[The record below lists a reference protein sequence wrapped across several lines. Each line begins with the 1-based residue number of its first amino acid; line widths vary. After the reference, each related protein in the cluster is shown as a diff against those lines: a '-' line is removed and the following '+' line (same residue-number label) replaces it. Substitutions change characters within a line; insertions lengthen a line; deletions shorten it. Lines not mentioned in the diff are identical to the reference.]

1 MSDFLL
7 SLKDVSLAF
16 GGPQVL
22 DKVSLSIHKGL
33 RAALTGRN
41 GEGKSTLMKVI
52 AGQIEPDTG
61 EIVRAPGLKVVYV
74 GQGVE
79 DIRRETEDA
88 RGRETVDE
96 RHVSRLTS
104 NVLSPTPHVS
114 RLSSQVLAGPS
125 PSVSRPSLARSGGQI
140 RREALEKAIISQPDL
155 LLLDEP
161 TNHLDVENIDW
172 LEGMIRRQ
180 REMAVVIVTHDR
192 RFLKRV
198 ATKILDLDRGELA
211 GWECDYPTF
220 VRRKQELL
228 ADEAVYWERKSK
240 KLAQEEAW
248 IRRGVKARTT
258 RNEGRVAAL
267 MKLREEF
274 AARRREVGTATM
286 KLDTAAAGGVRVLKI
301 EKLGF
306 AWGAEGRTLDE
317 RRETL
322 AAEGR
327 ETLDGRRE
335 TRTAEGRETLDGR
348 QVSSLSSQVL
358 SGLPSQVSSPSS
370 PWLFRSFSA
379 DILRGER
386 IGILGRNGAGKTT
399 LLKLLTGKLKP
410 TEGSVTLGTGVE
422 MAFLDQL
429 RGELNPALTV
439 GENIASDRD
448 EVIVGG
454 VKKHVYSYLADF
466 LFAPERVRT
475 PVKALSGGE
484 RARLMLAKLFLKPAN
499 LLVMDE
505 PTNDLD
511 METLELLEE
520 QLLNYTGTLLLVSHD
535 REFLDN
541 VVTSTFVLEGD
552 GEVRQYP
559 GGYADYE
566 RQRGMKSEVGS
577 RSRTKESSNSAVQ
590 LQTTTTSSAP
600 RKLSYKEQ
608 RELDA
613 LPEKIDALEKEIAA
627 IEADLVAGKIYTSER
642 LAPAQEELE
651 AAVERWAELEERSL
665 KLKG

>member
-52 AGQIEPDTG
+52 AGTLAPDSG

-79 DIRRETEDA
+79 DLSGESDA
-88 RGRETVDE
+88 SDMRPQ
-96 RHVSRLTS
+96 VSLA
-104 NVLSPTPHVS
+104 
-114 RLSSQVLAGPS
+114 SQVSHVFNPL
-125 PSVSRPSLARSGGQI
+125 SGGQI
-140 RREALEKAIISQPDL
+140 RRDRLEKALLSQPDL

-161 TNHLDVENIDW
+161 TNHLDIENIDW

-192 RFLKRV
+192 RFLRRV

-220 VRRKQELL
+220 VKRKAELL

-267 MKLREEF
+267 LKLREEF

-286 KLDTAAAGGVRVLKI
+286 KLDTAAAGGVRALKI

-306 AWGAEGRTLDE
+306 SYDR
-317 RRETL
+317 
-322 AAEGR
+322 
-327 ETLDGRRE
+327 
-335 TRTAEGRETLDGR
+335 
-348 QVSSLSSQVL
+348 VSSDSS
-358 SGLPSQVSSPSS
+358 VSSDSKDPND
-370 PWLFRSFSA
+370 PIIRGFTA
-379 DILRGER
+379 DVLRGER

-399 LLKLLTGKLKP
+399 LLKLLTGKLRP
-410 TEGSVTLGTGVE
+410 TEGNVTLGTGVE

-429 RGELNPALTV
+429 RGELNPELTV

-448 EVIVGG
+448 EVVIGG
-454 VKKHVYSYLADF
+454 VKKHVYSYLSDF

-511 METLELLEE
+511 IETLELLEE
-520 QLLNYTGTLLLVSHD
+520 QLLNYSGTLLLVSHD

-566 RQRGMKSEVGS
+566 KQRGMRDEG
-577 RSRTKESSNSAVQ
+577 RGMRKEKTVPSPNVSSPIPDP
-590 LQTTTTSSAP
+590 SSLKK
-600 RKLSYKEQ
+600 KLSYNEQ
-608 RELDA
+608 RELAA
-613 LPEKIDALEKEIAA
+613 LPDRIDALEKEIAS
-627 IEADLVAGKIYTSER
+627 IEAFLSDGSNYAKDPAKCKADSER
-642 LAPAQEELE
+642 LPLAKSELD
-651 AAVERWAELEERSL
+651 AAESRWLELEER
-665 KLKG
+665 KG

>member
-41 GEGKSTLMKVI
+41 GEGKSTLLKVI
-52 AGQIEPDTG
+52 AGTLEPDTG
-61 EIVRAPGLKVVYV
+61 EIVRAPNLKVVYV

-79 DIRRETEDA
+79 KQNPF
-88 RGRETVDE
+88 
-96 RHVSRLTS
+96 RLNENENS
-104 NVLSPTPHVS
+104 
-114 RLSSQVLAGPS
+114 A
-125 PSVSRPSLARSGGQI
+125 SLSGGQI
-140 RREALEKAIISQPDL
+140 RRKALEGALLSQPDL

-198 ATKILDLDRGELA
+198 ATKIFDLDRGELA

-220 VRRKQELL
+220 VKRKAELL

-267 MKLREEF
+267 MKLRAEF
-274 AARRREVGTATM
+274 AARRAPVGTATL

-306 AWGAEGRTLDE
+306 GWGAEGRTLDE
-317 RRETL
+317 RQETL
-322 AAEGR
+322 DAKGR
-327 ETLDGRRE
+327 ETLDERPVISNF
-335 TRTAEGRETLDGR
+335 T
-348 QVSSLSSQVL
+348 
-358 SGLPSQVSSPSS
+358 
-370 PWLFRSFSA
+370 A

-399 LLKLLTGKLKP
+399 LLKLLTGRLQP
-410 TEGSVTLGTGVE
+410 TEGSVTLGTNVE

-429 RGELNPALTV
+429 RGELKPELTV

-466 LFAPERVRT
+466 LFSPERVRT

-499 LLVMDE
+499 LLIMDE

-511 METLELLEE
+511 IETLELLEE
-520 QLLNYTGTLLLVSHD
+520 QLLNYSGTLLLVSHD

-552 GEVRQYP
+552 GKVRQFP

-566 RQRGMKSEVGS
+566 RQRKSGEAESFPLRAGAKSGEAYPPSEASCEVGAM
-577 RSRTKESSNSAVQ
+577 RGESFPLRAK
-590 LQTTTTSSAP
+590 
-600 RKLSYKEQ
+600 KLSYNEK
-608 RELDA
+608 RELEG
-613 LPEKIDALEKEIAA
+613 LPAKIAALEKEVAE
-627 IEADLVAGKIYTSER
+627 IEAFLSDGANYAKDPARCKSAAER
-642 LAPAQEELE
+642 LPLAKSELDAAESRWLELE
-651 AAVERWAELEERSL
+651 DRA
-665 KLKG
+665 

>member
-1 MSDFLL
+1 MSDFLM

-16 GGPQVL
+16 GGPPVL
-22 DKVSLSIHKGL
+22 DKVSLSISKGL

-52 AGQIEPDTG
+52 AGMLEPDGG
-61 EIVRAPGLKVVYV
+61 EIVRAPNLKTIYV
-74 GQGVE
+74 SQEVPHDRDGDDAFNALSGG
-79 DIRRETEDA
+79 RRRRKILEEA
-88 RGRETVDE
+88 
-96 RHVSRLTS
+96 L
-104 NVLSPTPHVS
+104 
-114 RLSSQVLAGPS
+114 
-125 PSVSRPSLARSGGQI
+125 LAR
-140 RREALEKAIISQPDL
+140 PDL

-161 TNHLDVENIDW
+161 TNHLDMEAIDW
-172 LEGMIRRQ
+172 LEGFIKRQ
-180 REMAVVIVTHDR
+180 REMAVLIVTHDR

-198 ATKILDLDRGELA
+198 ATKILDLDRGELS

-220 VRRKQELL
+220 VRRKAELL

-274 AARRREVGTATM
+274 AARRTTTGTATM
-286 KLDTAAAGGVRVLKI
+286 KLDTAAPGGVSVLKV
-301 EKLGF
+301 KDVSF
-306 AWGAEGRTLDE
+306 AY
-317 RRETL
+317 
-322 AAEGR
+322 
-327 ETLDGRRE
+327 DG
-335 TRTAEGRETLDGR
+335 GR
-348 QVSSLSSQVL
+348 QVISHFTTTV
-358 SGLPSQVSSPSS
+358 
-370 PWLFRSFSA
+370 
-379 DILRGER
+379 LRGER
-386 IGILGRNGAGKTT
+386 IGILGPNGAGKTT
-399 LLKLLTGKLKP
+399 LLNLLTGRLAP
-410 TEGSVTLGTGVE
+410 TSGEIVRGTNVE
-422 MAFLDQL
+422 MSFFDQL
-429 RGELNPALTV
+429 RSEMKPELTV

-466 LFAPERVRT
+466 LFTPERVRT

-511 METLELLEE
+511 IETLELLEE
-520 QLLNYTGTLLLVSHD
+520 QLLAYTGTLLLVSHD

-552 GEVRQYP
+552 GEVRSYP
-559 GGYADYE
+559 GGYADYIA
-566 RQRGMKSEVGS
+566 QRGRREEKPAQ
-577 RSRTKESSNSAVQ
+577 TAAPVQ
-590 LQTTTTSSAP
+590 PKVATPQPQSK
-600 RKLSYKEQ
+600 KLSYKEQ

-613 LPEKIDALEKEIAA
+613 LPDRIDALEKELDA
-627 IEADLVAGKIYTSER
+627 IREALADGTIYRSDPAKAQSLTER
-642 LAPAQEELE
+642 MPLAEAELE
-651 AAVERWAELEERSL
+651 AAVERWAELEERSQTSTL
-665 KLKG
+665 

>member
-22 DKVSLSIHKGL
+22 DKVSLSISKGL

-41 GEGKSTLMKVI
+41 GEGKSTLFKVI
-52 AGQIEPDTG
+52 AGALEPDAG
-61 EIVRAPGLKVVYV
+61 EIVRAPGLKVAYV
-74 GQGVE
+74 SQGVE
-79 DIRRETEDA
+79 GDGVQSGGEIRRA
-88 RGRETVDE
+88 RLEE
-96 RHVSRLTS
+96 AI
-104 NVLSPTPHVS
+104 
-114 RLSSQVLAGPS
+114 LA
-125 PSVSRPSLARSGGQI
+125 
-140 RREALEKAIISQPDL
+140 KPDV

-161 TNHLDVENIDW
+161 TNHLDVEAIDW

-180 REMAVVIVTHDR
+180 REMAVLVVTHDR

-198 ATKILDLDRGELA
+198 ATKIFDLDRGELS

-220 VRRKQELL
+220 LKRKAELL
-228 ADEAVYWERKSK
+228 SDEAVYWERKAK

-267 MKLREEF
+267 LKLREEF
-274 AARRREVGTATM
+274 AARRAQVGTSTM
-286 KLDTAAAGGVRVLKI
+286 RLDTAAPGGVRVLKI
-301 EKLGF
+301 ENLGF
-306 AWGAEGRTLDE
+306 AYGE
-317 RRETL
+317 RPIVSRF
-322 AAEGR
+322 
-327 ETLDGRRE
+327 
-335 TRTAEGRETLDGR
+335 TAD
-348 QVSSLSSQVL
+348 V
-358 SGLPSQVSSPSS
+358 
-370 PWLFRSFSA
+370 
-379 DILRGER
+379 LRGER

-399 LLKLLTGKLKP
+399 LLKLLTGRLAP
-410 TEGSVTLGTGVE
+410 AEGTVTRGTNVE
-422 MAFLDQL
+422 LAFLDQL
-429 RGELNPALTV
+429 RGELNPELTV
-439 GENIASDRD
+439 GENVASDRD

-466 LFAPERVRT
+466 LFSPARVRT

-511 METLELLEE
+511 IETLELLEE

-552 GEVRQYP
+552 GVVRQYP
-559 GGYADYE
+559 GGYADYV
-566 RQRGMKSEVGS
+566 RQRGAREDAKKRDVGADCGDARDRRDMS
-577 RSRTKESSNSAVQ
+577 DARPARPA
-590 LQTTTTSSAP
+590 
-600 RKLSYKEQ
+600 KLSFNEK
-608 RELDA
+608 RELEG
-613 LPEKIDALEKEIAA
+613 LPERIDALEKEIAA
-627 IEADLVAGKIYTSER
+627 INAADPVKEYARYAKLPDLEA
-642 LAPAQEELE
+642 ELE
-651 AAVERWAELEERSL
+651 SLVERWAALAERAS
-665 KLKG
+665 

>member
-22 DKVSLSIHKGL
+22 DKVSLSIGKGL

-52 AGQIEPDTG
+52 AGRLEPDGG

-79 DIRRETEDA
+79 EPGE
-88 RGRETVDE
+88 
-96 RHVSRLTS
+96 
-104 NVLSPTPHVS
+104 
-114 RLSSQVLAGPS
+114 PS
-125 PSVSRPSLARSGGQI
+125 ALSGGQI
-140 RREALEKAIISQPDL
+140 RKARLEEAILSQPDL

-161 TNHLDVENIDW
+161 TNHLDVEAIDW

-180 REMAVVIVTHDR
+180 REMAVLIVTHDR

-198 ATKILDLDRGELA
+198 ATKIFDLDRGELA

-220 VRRKQELL
+220 VKRKAELL

-274 AARRREVGTATM
+274 AARRAQVGTATL
-286 KLDTAAAGGVRVLKI
+286 KLDTAAPGGVRVLKI

-306 AWGAEGRTLDE
+306 AWGAGPLFSNF
-317 RRETL
+317 
-322 AAEGR
+322 
-327 ETLDGRRE
+327 
-335 TRTAEGRETLDGR
+335 TAD
-348 QVSSLSSQVL
+348 V
-358 SGLPSQVSSPSS
+358 
-370 PWLFRSFSA
+370 
-379 DILRGER
+379 LRGER

-399 LLKLLTGKLKP
+399 LLKLLTGRLQP
-410 TEGSVTLGTGVE
+410 TEGSVTLGTNVE

-429 RGELNPALTV
+429 RGELKPELTV

-499 LLVMDE
+499 LLIMDE

-511 METLELLEE
+511 IETLELLEE
-520 QLLNYTGTLLLVSHD
+520 QLLNYKGTLLLVSHD

-552 GEVRQYP
+552 GTVKQFPGGWDDYLRQKRVATASSPSHPSEVRAAVSCD
-559 GGYADYE
+559 GEGAVAT
-566 RQRGMKSEVGS
+566 QR
-577 RSRTKESSNSAVQ
+577 
-590 LQTTTTSSAP
+590 
-600 RKLSYKEQ
+600 RKLSYNEK
-608 RELDA
+608 RELEA
-613 LPEKIDALEKEIAA
+613 LPVKLEALEKEISE
-627 IEADLVAGKIYTSER
+627 IEAFLSDGANYVKDPAKCKSAAER
-642 LAPAQEELE
+642 LPLAKSELDVAE
-651 AAVERWAELEERSL
+651 SRWLELEER
-665 KLKG
+665 KL